1 MKSEKIRIERLSRE
15 EKFALLER
23 LLNDLHGEGLIGS
36 DSLMALATDVMQLD
50 YREDEDL
57 LCFACLPH
65 ENEEE

>member
-1 MKSEKIRIERLSRE
+1 METDNIQVERLSRE
-15 EKFALLER
+15 EKFDLLQR
-23 LLNDLHGEGLIGS
+23 LLNDLHREGLIGS
-36 DSLMALATDVMQLD
+36 GSLMALATDVMQLD